1 MIRRPPRATRTD
13 TLCPYTTLFR
23 SRKDAFPCLPFASPR
38 RNGAPGSPPTGR
50 SSFLDPFL
58 CRAAD
63 RIPAF
68 SAQREDSNVPAAQAR
83 PFQVRNN
90 VTRTFR
96 DWNDRT
102 FSFFGFPHAEI
113 GRASCRGRVCQY
125 V

>member
-1 MIRRPPRATRTD
+1 M
-13 TLCPYTTLFR
+13 
-23 SRKDAFPCLPFASPR
+23 RKDAFPCLPFASPR

-68 SAQREDSNVPAAQAR
+68 PAQREDSNVPAAQAR

-90 VTRTFR
+90 VTRKFR

-102 FSFFGFPHAEI
+102 FSFFGFPHAAQRSEEHTSELQSLM
-113 GRASCRGRVCQY
+113 RNSYAVFFF
-125 V
+125 